1 MASIP
6 LTEVLV
12 GVYLGLL
19 AGIFPSFIAFS
30 IGFGFKY
37 FTNVTVPGLG
47 VVVLGGA
54 LAGVSGGLMGLMDDH
69 SGGWAII
76 KNSFQAD

>member
-1 MASIP
+1 MASAQIA
-6 LTEVLV
+6 EVLV
-12 GVYLGLL
+12 GIYLGLL
-19 AGIFPSFIAFS
+19 AGIFPGFIAFS

-54 LAGVSGGLMGLMDDH
+54 LPASPVVSWG
-69 SGGWAII
+69 
-76 KNSFQAD
+76 